1 MNEKEIAKKTQEN
14 LCQIYKVLFDV
25 CKQQKQEAGG
35 EDEILEYTKS
45 KYTIELPEPNVV
57 LPREKPVPKAKQLT
71 KWEKFRQEKGI
82 LEKGKRSR
90 MVFDP
95 ISNDWV
101 PRFGMGSI
109 KKIQEAHN
117 WLQPEKPKHVEA
129 GMNPFDFKKNEKK
142 IEKEK

>member
-71 KWEKFRQEKGI
+71 KWEKFR
-82 LEKGKRSR
+82 
-90 MVFDP
+90 
-95 ISNDWV
+95 
-101 PRFGMGSI
+101 
-109 KKIQEAHN
+109 
-117 WLQPEKPKHVEA
+117 
-129 GMNPFDFKKNEKK
+129 
-142 IEKEK
+142 